1 MLEFTDAILVFVFSW
16 IFQIIFVLASI
27 AGVIAAL
34 VALVSNI
41 PFTQKLHWIGVC
53 LVMLS
58 VTMFYFGWLG
68 EETWTPEDQLHAKYS
83 NPSFPDYSFLPAVGC
98 AFFALLTLVVPLF
111 LRAVGVPMIITGS
124 LYMGIA
130 MFGI

>member
-1 MLEFTDAILVFVFSW
+1 MLEVLDGILVFIFSY
-16 IFQIIFVLASI
+16 IFQIVFVLASI

-34 VALVSNI
+34 CSLFADI

-58 VTMFYFGWLG
+58 VTMFFFGWLG
-68 EETWTPEDQLHAKYS
+68 GESWTAEDEEFAAYS
-83 NPSFPDYSFLPAVGC
+83 NPDFPDYSFVPAMGC
-98 AFFALLTLVVPLF
+98 AFFALLTLVIPLVLKAF
-111 LRAVGVPMIITGS
+111 GIPFIVSGTI
-124 LYMGIA
+124 YMGIA